1 MIRVLAICNEDPKWI
16 LGGMGMHV
24 RELYRTM
31 AERDDMQVDLLTQ
44 SPEDDGLYL
53 GVNKFVADRLVCYKP
68 PHPGMSGLLITDIQM
83 LKTVL
88 RLYAEGRRWDVIHA
102 HEWGAQQVAR
112 AVRDSLDLPL
122 VSTMHLCITKLAQLE
137 ALDDQEAAPQP
148 PPEDNVYLMTQE
160 GKLIGESDELI
171 MCSRAYGRLAREVFL
186 SDREVNVI
194 YNGVRCDEWH
204 PGAGNAARARSK
216 HGLNGR
222 PIALFVG
229 RIATMKGIVEVLD
242 AVEAEDTG
250 HTVVLAGEVNANN
263 EEQKEGWDVTQRI
276 RRLEKELPE
285 RFRWV
290 GFQHGQDL
298 KDLYAAA
305 QVGLMPSTHEPFGI
319 VALEA
324 MAMGLPLITT
334 DVDGL
339 GEIVTDSEGGEYALI
354 IQPKSGQQIVEGL
367 KLLGGSEELR
377 MELSELGRK
386 RAHDFDWHVA
396 VDQTVG
402 VYRRV
407 IDRRS

>member
-1 MIRVLAICNEDPKWI
+1 MTRVLAICNEDPKWI

-24 RELYRTM
+24 RELYRAM
-31 AERDDMQVDLLTQ
+31 AERDDVEIDLVTQ
-44 SPEDDGLYL
+44 SPEDDGVYL
-53 GVNKFVADRLVCYKP
+53 GFNKFTADRLVCYKP
-68 PHPGMSGLLITDIQM
+68 PAAGMSSLLISDIQM
-83 LKTVL
+83 LKTIL

-102 HEWGAQQVAR
+102 HEWGSQQVAR

-122 VSTMHLCITKLAQLE
+122 VSTMHLCITKLAQIDAVTDAE
-137 ALDDQEAAPQP
+137 HCP

-160 GKLIGESDELI
+160 GKLVVESDELI
-171 MCSRAYGRLAREVFL
+171 MCSKAYGRLAEEVFL
-186 SDREVNVI
+186 TDREVNI
-194 YNGVRCDEWH
+194 IHNGIRNDEWQ
-204 PGAGNAARARSK
+204 PGAGDSDRAREK

-263 EEQKEGWDVTQRI
+263 EAQKEGWDVTQRI
-276 RRLEKELPE
+276 RRLEQELPE

-298 KDLYAAA
+298 KDLYEAA

-334 DVDGL
+334 EVDGL

-354 IQPKSGQQIVEGL
+354 IQPKSGAQIVAGL

-377 MELSELGRK
+377 NELSELGRK
-386 RAHDFDWHVA
+386 RASDFDWHVA
-396 VDQTVG
+396 ADQTVG
-402 VYRRV
+402 VYRR
-407 IDRRS
+407 IINRSDR